1 MQDRVPFVSVTK
13 IVEHVLCIEQKNS
26 VVSHSRARTY
36 RTGSTPMAMADP
48 LVKATLSPP
57 LRASKYFWVVTACSL
72 SDGGEVLE
80 EK

>member
-1 MQDRVPFVSVTK
+1 MQCRVPFIFVTG
-13 IVEHVLCIEQKNS
+13 IAGHITYIEQNNS
-26 VVSHSRARTY
+26 VVGHSRARTH

-57 LRASKYFWVVTACSL
+57 LRAFKYFWVVTACSL
-72 SDGGEVLE
+72 SDGGEALE